1 MKAGSLIR
9 LLACGALFTL
19 GVTFASAQMRAKIP
33 FDFMAAGSNLVAGEY
48 TLETT
53 GDTDQVLQVCNLQ
66 QHRCVFMIASQVA
79 SKAKNDPGK
88 LIFNR
93 YGDQYFLSEIWSRSL
108 VRTLPQNRRERQL
121 AKSGAEPVAAVITA
135 ELSSHAGR

>member
-1 MKAGSLIR
+1 MKTGSLIR
-9 LLACGALFTL
+9 LLACAALLTL
-19 GVTFASAQMRAKIP
+19 GVTFASAQMRANIP

-53 GDTDQVLQVCNLQ
+53 GDTDQLLQMCNLQ

-88 LIFNR
+88 LVFNR

-108 VRTLPQNRRERQL
+108 VRTLPQDRRERQL

-135 ELSSHAGR
+135 EISSHPGR